1 MISRKILTICLYIT
15 FCLSIFV
22 FQPAVMFDNDGNIK
36 CFEYDTEDNN
46 NSLLSIVVLLPFIA
60 LLCYF
65 AILLLELICT

>member
-1 MISRKILTICLYIT
+1 
-15 FCLSIFV
+15 
-22 FQPAVMFDNDGNIK
+22 MFDNDGNIK